1 VGLFWVR
8 QSDRAR
14 HTSTGSSLRGA
25 GTARAEILLATPYAS
40 ACHWLG
46 VGSVS
51 PLVGVVHSVNDRRL
65 KETAWNKETKDP
77 TIWAAK

>member
-1 VGLFWVR
+1 VGLSLV
-8 QSDRAR
+8 QLSDPAR
-14 HTSTGSSLRGA
+14 RTLTGSSLRGA
-25 GTARAEILLATPYAS
+25 RTARAEILLATPDAS
-40 ACHWLG
+40 ECHWLG